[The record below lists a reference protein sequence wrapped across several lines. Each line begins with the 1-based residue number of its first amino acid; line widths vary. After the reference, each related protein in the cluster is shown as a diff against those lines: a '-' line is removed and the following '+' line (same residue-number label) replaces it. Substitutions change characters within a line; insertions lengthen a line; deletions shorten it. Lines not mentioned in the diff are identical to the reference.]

1 MSRQKKYTFIDLFA
15 GCGGLSLGLEQA
27 GFEVVFMNE
36 IVETFASTYLANH
49 SLKQGQYFIGDINEL
64 NTCLDKYR
72 DTLKNPDRPIT
83 LVCGGPPC
91 QGFSMAN
98 RQRIIDDPRN
108 QLYKAYLQFLS
119 EIRPQFFSRETF
131 VLSRFTWPSSG
142 RTIFCMMI
150 SFPSRAFSS
159 SLRLASAFAEATSA
173 RSFAISVS
181 YFCRVSRDESHA
193 ATGVAAMPIRARIIS
208 AGIRFQ

>member
-119 EIRPQFFSRETF
+119 EIRPQFFIMENVKGIMSAPLKHVATAERDADDPDQQLGT
-131 VLSRFTWPSSG
+131 VLSVILSEFDKLGYKTVYL
-142 RTIFCMMI
+142 
-150 SFPSRAFSS
+150 
-159 SLRLASAFAEATSA
+159 SL
-173 RSFAISVS
+173 I
-181 YFCRVSRDESHA
+181 H
-193 ATGVAAMPIRARIIS
+193 I
-208 AGIRFQ
+208 